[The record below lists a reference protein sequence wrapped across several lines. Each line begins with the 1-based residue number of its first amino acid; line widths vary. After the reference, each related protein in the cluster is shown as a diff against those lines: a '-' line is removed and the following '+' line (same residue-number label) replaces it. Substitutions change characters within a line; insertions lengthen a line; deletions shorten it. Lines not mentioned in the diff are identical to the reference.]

1 MSFSA
6 AYPNCPIKPQQQYG
20 TTRSTWNAD
29 STSVSGAVS
38 ELLWVKLRH
47 LPSSYSF
54 DEAMLLTQE
63 SADIWVAWVPEHG
76 EVRLHRRDFYVDE
89 R

>member
-1 MSFSA
+1 MSFLA
-6 AYPNCPIKPQQQYG
+6 AYPNCPIKPQQQHG
-20 TTRSTWNAD
+20 TTQSTWNTN
-29 STSVSGAVS
+29 SISSGAVS

-47 LPSSYSF
+47 LPSIHSF

-63 SADIWVAWVPEHG
+63 SADVWVAWVPEHG
-76 EVRLHRRDFYVDE
+76 EVRLHRRDFYIDE